1 MTHLHYQK
9 PDKNYNRRHLMA
21 VASLGAS
28 VGGAL
33 GVAGPMT
40 FGASLMTGAAAI
52 GVGGFLG
59 SKLLSGMTKT
69 PSMPSVPQTTA
80 QGLPAT
86 PTIEQARTNTRED
99 TLDLLRRKNAGTILT
114 TPQGLLDTGQT
125 VGKTLLGA

>member
-1 MTHLHYQK
+1 
-9 PDKNYNRRHLMA
+9 MA
-21 VASLGAS
+21 FLASTFVGSIGASTASAIGMAGPITAGTAGWLGAGTILA
-28 VGGAL
+28 GGAAL
-33 GVAGPMT
+33 YGATKIMGSMT
-40 FGASLMTGAAAI
+40 
-52 GVGGFLG
+52 
-59 SKLLSGMTKT
+59 
-69 PSMPSVPQTTA
+69 PEMPSVPQTTA